1 MGAGDA
7 ACGSALL
14 PLETEPGA
22 HIPRPRRQSD
32 RGGSSVNL
40 RKILPAVETAAVW
53 LFLLQALRAL
63 FSSLFGVIYEALFD
77 QSLSFVVVG
86 LDLLLLILA
95 TLTPLLLRRF
105 GEGQTRLR
113 LAAVLVVLI
122 TRIPLSLAQP
132 TVQLYASILLLG
144 GAALYVA
151 HTLWHEPRR
160 LMAGLLIGLGADQ
173 LLRALDYSYDPSLR
187 PVGLPF
193 VGTAAVILA
202 LLSLYLARE
211 PTPSAEDRPHV
222 STGLAL
228 GAALFVEISLL
239 ALPNAL
245 SRWSD
250 VSYGWTA
257 PSLLL
262 VTLLPLVPAARHL
275 ELHLR
280 TALWPLGAQFSVGV
294 TLLCAAL
301 AAQFG
306 GLLAAVLLLIT
317 QLLVLFN
324 LITGVNNRRVTRDQA
339 SYSPGLEVS
348 LGLLLLLLLS
358 FAFAFTFTYPYTLPF
373 FRGLGTPVLLIGIL
387 IANLPAVR
395 APVEPEFGPVALS
408 PSALSMAGAVIV
420 AGACALLTRAP
431 ALPAT
436 PSGATLRVATYNIHC
451 GFDTNWVF
459 SLDEMAETIESN
471 RVDILMLQ
479 EVDAGRVTSLCVD
492 DALWLSQRLGMHA
505 LFQPTLEKLSGV
517 ALLSRYP
524 LHAQGGQWLTSA
536 LEQTAIVYGAV
547 ATTPGPLHA
556 YGLWLG
562 LEPDERAIQLAD
574 ALSYIGSQSPA
585 ALGGDFNATPDS
597 PIYARLLVADLQDPF
612 MLTDSDPAPTSP
624 VVDPTE
630 RIDYIWIRGLTP
642 HKAWVSDST
651 ASDHRMVVVEVQLN
665 P

>member
-1 MGAGDA
+1 M
-7 ACGSALL
+7 
-14 PLETEPGA
+14 
-22 HIPRPRRQSD
+22 
-32 RGGSSVNL
+32 NL

-53 LFLLQALRAL
+53 LFLLQALRVL

-77 QSLSFVVVG
+77 QSLPFVVVG
-86 LDLLLLILA
+86 LDLLLLVLA
-95 TLTPLLLRRF
+95 TLMPLLLRRF
-105 GEGQTRLR
+105 AGGQTRLR
-113 LAAVLVVLI
+113 LAAVLVVLV
-122 TRIPLSLAQP
+122 TRLPLSLAQP

-144 GAALYVA
+144 GAAFYVA

-160 LMAGLLIGLGADQ
+160 LVAGFVIGLGADQ

-187 PVGLPF
+187 PAGLPF
-193 VGTAAVILA
+193 VAAAAAILA
-202 LLSLYLARE
+202 LLSLYLSRE
-211 PTPSAEDRPHV
+211 PTLSAEDRPHV
-222 STGLAL
+222 SAGLAL

-250 VSYGWTA
+250 LSYGWTA
-257 PSLLL
+257 PLLLL

-280 TALWPLGAQFSVGV
+280 TALWPLGALFSIGV
-294 TLLCAAL
+294 MLLCATL
-301 AAQFG
+301 AALLG
-306 GLLAAVLLLIT
+306 GIPAAVLLLIT
-317 QLLVLFN
+317 QLLVLFI
-324 LITGVNNRRVTRDQA
+324 LTTGVINRRVAEDQA

-387 IANLPAVR
+387 IAGLPSLK
-395 APVEPEFGPVALS
+395 APVEPEFGPVNLS
-408 PSALSMAGAVIV
+408 PSALSMAGTVIL
-420 AGACALLTRAP
+420 AMACALLTRAP

-436 PSGATLRVATYNIHC
+436 PAGATLRLATYNIHY
-451 GFDTNWVF
+451 GFDTDWVF

-471 RVDILMLQ
+471 GVDVLMLQ

-492 DALWLSQRLGMHA
+492 DALWLGQRLGMRA

-547 ATTPGPLHA
+547 ATTHGPLHA

-574 ALSYIGSQSPA
+574 ALGYIGSQSPA
-585 ALGGDFNATPDS
+585 ALGGDFNATPNS
-597 PIYARLLVADLQDPF
+597 PVYARLLVADLQDPF
-612 MLTDSDPAPTSP
+612 MLTGSDPAPTSP
-624 VVDPTE
+624 AIDPAE
-630 RIDYIWIRGLTP
+630 RIDYVWLRGLTP
-642 HKAWVSDST
+642 RKAWVSDST
-651 ASDHRMVVVEVQLN
+651 ASDHRMVVVEVQLH